1 MKGDVRLRVFKFQLW
16 VSGRDLGLL
25 PPAPS
30 THPESV
36 MGKCNPMAPNAGAC
50 VSLVGYDMRRGGLR
64 RVFVLFYSS
73 LLACALSF
81 LLQAAVGERVH
92 SVPIYF
98 LFFFA
103 QSGA

>member
-50 VSLVGYDMRRGGLR
+50 VSLVGYDMRRGGVTTCPCSFLLIIIGLR
-64 RVFVLFYSS
+64 ALFSPTGCGRRAGS
-73 LLACALSF
+73 FSPNLLSF
-81 LLQAAVGERVH
+81 LFCSKWA
-92 SVPIYF
+92 
-98 LFFFA
+98 
-103 QSGA
+103 